1 MTDNRLPSALPNSVL
16 QSFLKKGFGGIDYP
30 LERPF
35 KQKVFRW
42 IATLNSKL
50 SPIFFFK
57 VFSLFTTLEI
67 FENLFFKVDKVE
79 ELVDWMSDI
88 ILILYWAF
96 KLDWILKIL
105 YKKLFH

>member
-67 FENLFFKVDKVE
+67 FENLFFQGRQSWRACRLNVRYNLNPLLSLQAWLNIE
-79 ELVDWMSDI
+79 NFI
-88 ILILYWAF
+88 
-96 KLDWILKIL
+96 
-105 YKKLFH
+105 